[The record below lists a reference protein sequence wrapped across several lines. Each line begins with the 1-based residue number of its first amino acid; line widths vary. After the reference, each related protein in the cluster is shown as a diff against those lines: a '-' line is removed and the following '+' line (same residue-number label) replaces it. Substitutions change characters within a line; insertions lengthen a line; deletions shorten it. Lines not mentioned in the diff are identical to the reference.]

1 MDPYAVPN
9 ADIVITRD
17 QVSILLFEIWKPCRN
32 FGWQIVDA
40 RLPVPFCQ
48 ICPPSGPN
56 AVVASVHHDK
66 GCVYVGYPEPSW
78 GVSSYVNGGSPYR
91 RSAVPDTLVPAAS
104 QLEKRSDCTLDVE
117 SQVDTYSTSVII
129 SETVDCRGKVSRKF
143 LQRPFFLIVDR
154 RLIASLFRSSSAD
167 FRLLYHY
174 WKATY

>member
-17 QVSILLFEIWKPCRN
+17 QVSILLI
-32 FGWQIVDA
+32 DA
-40 RLPVPFCQ
+40 SGSQSHVATLGGKLLTLVTPSLFQ
-48 ICPPSGPN
+48 TCPPSGPN

-104 QLEKRSDCTLDVE
+104 ELEKRSDCTMDVE
-117 SQVDTYSTSVII
+117 SQVDTYSTTAII
-129 SETVDCRGKVSRKF
+129 SETVDCRGKVSAQPVNR
-143 LQRPFFLIVDR
+143 
-154 RLIASLFRSSSAD
+154 SLCRQT
-167 FRLLYHY
+167 LLR
-174 WKATY
+174 AN